1 MIRDTGVVTTA
12 IGRHYG
18 PAAEA
23 EWRRVSSHFALNDG
37 FALLVLIVPDSDG
50 AALCQLVLSDL
61 LYGDGRQVLDMSPD
75 SPSALRQLA
84 PSLLRLRVPPACGVV
99 WLAAAV
105 PHTAEDHAAWDMAW
119 RWGLATLNQNRNPL
133 RRRIDRTLVLVGVPE
148 LVPLFRESAPDLWS
162 VRSLVVWIE
171 PDPDLA
177 AARREQANRDQRLG
191 SRRAPA
197 GPVPDLD
204 LALAE
209 INRLRDMPGR
219 ERDLATMVERAAWAY
234 AGRGNAPAAE
244 ACFREALD
252 LRDRCD
258 GPVAIAGTLLNLGDI
273 LLDQARSAEAE
284 AMFRRT
290 IVLAEKGSAM
300 DVLRASALDLLAHAL
315 LAQGRAAEAEA
326 VFRRSLHLA
335 EEGGATADARGV
347 MTDML
352 ARAILTQGRP
362 AEAEAVFRQ
371 ALALIKAGSSSS
383 ASLGIT
389 MEMLA
394 HAILAQDRPAEA
406 EATFRE
412 ALALAEQ
419 GGATAVSRAV
429 TTKMLAHAVL
439 AQGRATEAEALFRGA
454 VSLAEAHDAPSD
466 LLRIMTAERR
476 TSRRGRKGG
485 KPPSA

>member
-1 MIRDTGVVTTA
+1 MTADRGRLTTA

-18 PAAEA
+18 AEAEA

-61 LYGDGRQVLDMSPD
+61 LQDDGRLVLDLSPD

-84 PSLLRLRVPPACGVV
+84 PTLLRLHAPPDYGAV

-105 PHTAEDHAAWDMAW
+105 PHAAEDHAAWEMAW
-119 RWGLATLNQNRNPL
+119 RWGLATLNQSRNPL
-133 RRRIDRTLVLVGVPE
+133 RRGLDRTLVLVGGPE

-171 PDPDLA
+171 PDAHLA
-177 AARREQANRDQRLG
+177 GARGEPARRDRRFG

-197 GPVPDLD
+197 EPVPDLEQ
-204 LALAE
+204 ALDA
-209 INRLRDMPGR
+209 INRLRGVEGR

-284 AMFRRT
+284 TMFRRT
-290 IVLAEKGSAM
+290 IVLAEKGRAM
-300 DVLRASALDLLAHAL
+300 EVLRASALDMLAHAL
-315 LAQGRAAEAEA
+315 LAQGRAGEAEA
-326 VFRRSLHLA
+326 VFRRSLCLA

-362 AEAEAVFRQ
+362 AEAEAMFRE
-371 ALALIKAGSSSS
+371 ALTLIEAGRSGL
-383 ASLGIT
+383 ASRGIT

-406 EATFRE
+406 EATFRQ
-412 ALALAEQ
+412 ALTLAEQ
-419 GGATAVSRAV
+419 GGASAVSRAL

-439 AQGRATEAEALFRGA
+439 AQSRATEAEALFRGA
-454 VSLAEAHDAPSD
+454 VSLARAHDAPHD

-476 TSRRGRKGG
+476 PAGRSRKARRD
-485 KPPSA
+485 